1 MRIPRIYT
9 PQALELDQCLA
20 LEESAS
26 RHLAKVLRM
35 TAGRELTLFNGQG
48 GEYTAIIQDV
58 GKKVTQVT
66 ITKHNSINR
75 ESSLHSHLAIG
86 LSRGDRMDWVLQK
99 ACELGIT
106 QISPLFTERTEVKL
120 AGPRLDKKHQHWQQ
134 ILISACEQCQRN
146 TLPILNSPQP
156 LNQFLDQAPD
166 GEKWVLHHRDSKGL
180 DASQEVSQACLLIGP
195 EGGLSDVEIEQ
206 AKAAGFAPL
215 TLGPRV
221 MRTETAPLAA
231 LSLLQHLWGD
241 F

>member
-9 PQALELDQCLA
+9 PQDLNIDQNLT

-26 RHLAKVLRM
+26 RHIAKVLRM
-35 TAGRELTLFNGQG
+35 TSGRELTLFNGQG

-58 GKKVTQVT
+58 GKKVTQVK
-66 ITKHNSINR
+66 ITEHNNIMR

-99 ACELGIT
+99 ACELGVT

-120 AGPRLDKKHQHWQQ
+120 AGPRLEKKQQHWQQ

-146 TLPILNSPQP
+146 ILPTLNSPQP
-156 LNQFLDQAPD
+156 LNQFLEQAPA

-195 EGGLSDVEIEQ
+195 EGGLSDTEIEQ
-206 AKAAGFAPL
+206 AKTAGFAPL
-215 TLGPRV
+215 TLGPRI